1 MLTAGTRSHAT
12 RQQEKAQTHR
22 TSSYKPAPCRRNSL
36 ARLPPPVNILNIFD
50 ACDNFLQHNLFKD
63 PMLAYSLES
72 LLNLVNTSMQLLFFA
87 YFRVLSPAQHIR

>member
-22 TSSYKPAPCRRNSL
+22 TSSYKPAPCRRSSL

-50 ACDNFLQHNLFKD
+50 ASDNFLQIILHVSDEKPVAFQKLKVCTPVHQFLF
-63 PMLAYSLES
+63 PLA
-72 LLNLVNTSMQLLFFA
+72 
-87 YFRVLSPAQHIR
+87 

>member
-22 TSSYKPAPCRRNSL
+22 TSSYKPAPYRRSSL

-50 ACDNFLQHNLFKD
+50 ASDNFLQYKILSKTNTIF
-63 PMLAYSLES
+63 
-72 LLNLVNTSMQLLFFA
+72 LNL
-87 YFRVLSPAQHIR
+87 